1 MGNRVI
7 TLVSLFTTVFFIMLT
22 CALGY
27 ILYVVGDPNEDIF
40 WLLTPLFIGMF
51 LATLVCIGNINK
63 TVKISKSKLDK
74 ILINDTTMTTCPNY
88 WMKQIVYDPA
98 TKTRNTMCYNIIPN
112 SDPNKIKFID
122 GPLIKIDSSQ
132 EVEGIPQDMEDF
144 KFTTSR
150 LNSNLSVYRNMAS
163 SNVIE
168 GFMEGQYYS
177 NDNDN
182 YLANYHYHDN
192 ITITAGENVTPLNSE
207 NSIEN
212 HTHEYVNI
220 GRRGHSHSSGW
231 EFGVEG
237 AKNGTSFN
245 LFGPYEPSHSNLD
258 HWISAR
264 KVLGLTTTDP
274 ESNEQKDAYAIEINL
289 DKLNAA
295 ANSCELAKL
304 FNWSEQ
310 KINCFNKI

>member
-74 ILINDTTMTTCPNY
+74 ILVNDTSMTTCPNY

-112 SDPNKIKFID
+112 TDPNKIKFID
-122 GPLIKIDSSQ
+122 GPLIKISSSQ
-132 EVEGIPQDMEDF
+132 DIDGVPQDMEDF
-144 KFTTSR
+144 RFTTSR
-150 LNSNLSVYRNMAS
+150 LNSNLSFYRNMAS

-182 YLANYHYHDN
+182 YLANYHYHDE
-192 ITITAGENVTPLNSE
+192 ITLTTGENVTPLNSE
-207 NSIEN
+207 NPMSN
-212 HTHEYVNI
+212 HSHVYNNI
-220 GRRGHSHSSGW
+220 GRRGHSHSLGW
-231 EFGVEG
+231 EFGMDG
-237 AKNGTSFN
+237 ANNGNNFN
-245 LFGPYEPSHSNLD
+245 LFEPHDPTHSNLD

-264 KVLGLTTTDP
+264 KVKGLTSAESTD
-274 ESNEQKDAYAIEINL
+274 DGIYAIEINL